1 MLSHEDNELL
11 VRVGAGTPMG
21 KLMRLYW
28 IPFLL
33 ARDVPADGL
42 PYRVRLLG
50 YDAQRIAGLAEG
62 GAFGTRVPRGAE
74 NPA

>member
-50 YDAQRIAGLAEG
+50 EELV
-62 GAFGTRVPRGAE
+62 AFR
-74 NPA
+74 

>member
-1 MLSHEDNELL
+1 MADP
-11 VRVGAGTPMG
+11 TPAPAIG
-21 KLMRLYW
+21 QHTAQV
-28 IPFLL
+28 L
-33 ARDVPADGL
+33 AEV
-42 PYRVRLLG
+42 LG